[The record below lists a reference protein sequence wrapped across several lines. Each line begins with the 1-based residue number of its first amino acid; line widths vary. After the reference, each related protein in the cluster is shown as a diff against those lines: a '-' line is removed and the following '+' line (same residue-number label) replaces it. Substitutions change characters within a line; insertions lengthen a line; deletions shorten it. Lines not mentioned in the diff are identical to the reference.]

1 MDLSTYYQEYESTYH
16 AGNFMIIFALFVTI
30 FMCVRRYRDTK
41 CRWKRILFYLGY
53 LLMFLI
59 ILDVYIKGACLCKKD
74 IDNQTI
80 YGYEGD
86 FEILEVDDRLYKK
99 ALFVINGEE
108 HRLEYF
114 EDDEYDIDIIKPGK
128 YNGKIVYAIYGN
140 EVLYIEIYEAEE

>member
-1 MDLSTYYQEYESTYH
+1 MQ
-16 AGNFMIIFALFVTI
+16 IF
-30 FMCVRRYRDTK
+30 
-41 CRWKRILFYLGY
+41 KRMN
-53 LLMFLI
+53 LLIFLI
-59 ILDVYIKGACLCKKD
+59 ILDVYFHGPYLCKKD

-128 YNGKIVYAIYGN
+128 YNGKIVYAIYAN
-140 EVLYIEIYEAEE
+140 EVLYIEIYSSNR